1 MSINKVLLFSH
12 VHSCTYCPQLC
23 LHSICRAESMSR
35 SHIAQTLKCLP
46 PGALQMK
53 LLAFRLWDGFSACN
67 ICKMA
72 MLWLFLLHSSGRWL
86 AALCHFAFPLHEPHI
101 KCEEGRSSEI
111 INFQFKC
118 RGSKVYFFP
127 PRSFLIAS
135 GQGSLSGSNLLPS
148 LTAGTH
154 CVTRGQGTHR
164 PLLLAL
170 DTF

>member
-1 MSINKVLLFSH
+1 
-12 VHSCTYCPQLC
+12 
-23 LHSICRAESMSR
+23 MSR
-35 SHIAQTLKCLP
+35 GHIAQTLKCLP

-72 MLWLFLLHSSGRWL
+72 MLWPFLLHSSGSWL

-101 KCEEGRSSEI
+101 KCEEGQSSEI

-135 GQGSLSGSNLLPS
+135 GQGSLSSYIWVKPAALAHCWHPRCHW
-148 LTAGTH
+148 GTRH
-154 CVTRGQGTHR
+154 PQASPPCFGHFLR
-164 PLLLAL
+164 PQAEEAM
-170 DTF
+170 